1 MKLLTRHRN
10 LAYGIITVAVCL
22 LGIQCLHATEP
33 DKKPTGPVLPVQ
45 EKVYL
50 HFDNH
55 CYFQGDTIWYKAY
68 TVLADDNSPEPLSRI
83 LYTELLNEQGYVLER
98 QQLVIDKNGQADG
111 CFAISDTAF
120 AGYYEIRAYTKW
132 MLNFGYD
139 YITSWNQPK
148 ILSMG
153 KQYDGP
159 MMTLDSYTKKVP
171 RADYE
176 QLYMRKYKLDN
187 ARIEPG
193 SDEFVYYYNEYT
205 DLNMGCPNVDPN
217 VMTNLY
223 RSYNNLFSRV
233 FPVYVRPDSAHKY
246 MQRMMPT
253 KFTMG
258 DYEVW
263 WKTPEFDMKFYPE
276 GGTLL
281 EDVPC
286 RVAWEAVNQQLERL
300 NVTAFLE
307 EDGVV
312 IDTLMPFHAGR
323 GLFTFTPKHGCSY
336 RVTYESHGEKFKF
349 KLSEIETEGARMI
362 VEQSDEAV
370 FFSTIQRFAMPRKL
384 HLTIFCRGKQVETF
398 DMNPGRTGKW
408 ATAMSLDDLPEGVNQ
423 AVIHDDDGVVYAD
436 RLFFVNKL
444 YESKGKIM
452 VAGIA
457 NRPYR
462 PLEKIRLNLLAT
474 DPKGRPLQG
483 QTMSVA
489 VRDAGQLDPT
499 FATGNI
505 MTNLLLESDIK
516 GFVENPDYYFAADD
530 EHHRQA
536 LDLLLMVQGWRR
548 YEWRDVMNPEKA
560 ELSYMPEQKMIIS
573 GQAVALRES
582 PFKKKKSK
590 LQISCSLINT
600 NLNAD
605 ADEYYRF
612 KGIVEADSL
621 GRFQFAYDPFY
632 GKMKLTLRAK
642 FVYKLEKNKKQYDL
656 LTHDVNIFL
665 RKQYYFPVA
674 VKQYSW
680 YEKNQPDTI
689 KNTKL
694 TWEEFEQ
701 DIYASEWIPLVTIKS
716 KRRPHATR
724 QRNRPAYT
732 VNALDFVN
740 DIWDQGFWDISETF
754 DGNYISLGSYEG
766 FFRNYTL
773 LSYHTTIHN
782 RTDSW
787 TESYGDGD
795 STDVNVEERSFRH
808 SVKEFSVITDAPR
821 RPAPFELYNEDR
833 WPAGTYTYGVD
844 RIIKK
849 TVYTDGTQ
857 ITLHG
862 REYNFQGFT
871 HPVEYYNP
879 DYSHAS
885 LPEIQDYRR
894 TLYWNPNVTT
904 DRYGQASIEFYNN
917 SVCTTLDVS
926 AEGLTRY
933 GQFLVTDE

>member
-1 MKLLTRHRN
+1 MKQPAIHRN
-10 LAYGIITVAVCL
+10 QIFSIVICVCL
-22 LGIQCLHATEP
+22 LSIQYLHAAALDSNP
-33 DKKPTGPVLPVQ
+33 SGAILPVQ
-45 EKVYL
+45 EKVYM
-50 HFDNH
+50 HFDNN

-98 QQLVIDKNGQADG
+98 QQLVIDEHGQSDG

-120 AGYYEIRAYTKW
+120 PGYYEIRAYTKW
-132 MLNFGYD
+132 MLNFGFD
-139 YITSWNQPK
+139 YMPSWNQPK
-148 ILSMG
+148 ILSIG
-153 KQYDGP
+153 KQNDGP
-159 MMTLDSYTKKVP
+159 MVTLDSYTTKV
-171 RADYE
+171 RKADYKK
-176 QLYMRKYKLDN
+176 LYMMHYELDAARMSPDGSEYVYYHDEYKDLDN
-187 ARIEPG
+187 
-193 SDEFVYYYNEYT
+193 
-205 DLNMGCPNVDPN
+205 VDKD

-233 FPVYVRPDSAHKY
+233 LPVYARPDSAQKY
-246 MQRMMPT
+246 MQRLMPV

-263 WKTPEFDMKFYPE
+263 WKTPKFDMKFYPE
-276 GGTLL
+276 GGILL

-300 NVTAFLE
+300 NITALLE
-307 EDGVV
+307 EDGEV
-312 IDTLMPFHAGR
+312 IDTLRPYHAGR
-323 GLFTFTPKHGCSY
+323 GLFTFTPKHGCNY
-336 RVTYESHGEKFKF
+336 RVTYESYDEKFHF
-349 KLSEIETEGARMI
+349 KLSEIETEGVRMM
-362 VEQSDEAV
+362 VEQDDEAV
-370 FFSTIQRFAMPRKL
+370 SFSTIQRFALPRML
-384 HLTIFCRGKQVETF
+384 HLTIFCRGKQVSTI
-398 DMNPGRTGKW
+398 DLNPGQTGRW
-408 ATAMSLDDLPEGVNQ
+408 DTAMSLDDLPEGVNQ
-423 AVIHDDDGVVYAD
+423 AVIHDDNGVVYSD
-436 RLFFVNKL
+436 RQFFVNKL
-444 YESKGKIM
+444 YESKGRIM
-452 VAGIA
+452 VAGVA

-462 PLEKIRLNLLAT
+462 PLEKIRINLLAT

-489 VRDAGQLDPT
+489 VRDAGQLNPS

-516 GFVENPDYYFAADD
+516 GFVENPDYYFESDD

-548 YEWRDVMNPEKA
+548 YEWRDVLYPEKA

-573 GQAVALRES
+573 GEATVLREN
-582 PFKKKKSK
+582 PFKKKSK

-600 NLNAD
+600 DLNAD
-605 ADEYYRF
+605 ADAYYLF
-612 KGIVEADSL
+612 KGVVEADSA

-632 GKMKLTLRAK
+632 GNMKLTLRAK
-642 FVYKLEKNKKQYDL
+642 FVDKLEKKKYDL

-680 YEKNQPDTI
+680 YEKNQPDTL
-689 KNTKL
+689 KTKKL

-716 KRRPHATR
+716 KRRPHAIR
-724 QRNRPAYT
+724 QRNQPTYT

-740 DIWDQGFWDISETF
+740 DIWDQGFYDVSETF
-754 DGNYISLGSYEG
+754 DWDYINIGSYIHYFE
-766 FFRNYTL
+766 NYTTM
-773 LSYHTTIHN
+773 SYHTSIHN
-782 RTDSW
+782 RTKAW
-787 TESYGDGD
+787 TESYSEGD
-795 STDVNVEERSFRH
+795 STGVNIMERSFRPV
-808 SVKEFSVITDAPR
+808 VKSFSVIVDAPR
-821 RPAPFELYNEDR
+821 RPSPFELYNEDR
-833 WPAGTYTYGVD
+833 WTPSNDNNGSPYTYGVD
-844 RIIKK
+844 RIFKNIIS
-849 TVYTDGTQ
+849 TDGMP
-857 ITLHG
+857 ILHG

-871 HPVEYYNP
+871 RPVEYYNP

-894 TLYWNPNVTT
+894 TLYWNPRVTT

-917 SVCTTLDVS
+917 SVCTTIDVS

-933 GQFLVTDE
+933 GQFLVTEE